1 MAVLCGMLTVQYSAR
16 SVRLS
21 VRLSDG
27 PIANVFFKL
36 NDLHISRPTY
46 LYLQLEK
53 ASGTPYRLV
62 PLEKSIKM

>member
-27 PIANVFFKL
+27 PIADVFFKL
-36 NDLHISRPTY
+36 NDLHISTY

-62 PLEKSIKM
+62 PLEKKH